1 MQGAG
6 GHAAGGAPSP
16 RPAYLGGRIS
26 LSSPAGVG
34 AGSGGFLNFFFP
46 GRVNKTKIKTE
57 IK

>member
-6 GHAAGGAPSP
+6 GHAAGGAPSL

-34 AGSGGFLNFFFP
+34 AGSGGFF
-46 GRVNKTKIKTE
+46 
-57 IK
+57 